1 MATTLILQVIL
12 IFILIILSGFFSASE
27 IAIVAIRTSRLKE
40 LIANGDK
47 RAVFVKKLKSNP
59 DDFFAVVQVGMTV
72 TASAASAIGGAAAI
86 KVIGPLVKTIPIA
99 FVQAAAEPVSVVLV
113 IIIISY
119 LFLVLAELVPKAI
132 AIRRR
137 EPIALWAG
145 APTWYSL
152 RATIFF
158 IRILTISTNF
168 CLKIFGISR
177 KHHPEATVSEAEV
190 KLIIKEGFEKGVF
203 DEAEKQL
210 IHSVFEFTDT
220 TVKRAMTPRTDIVAL
235 DINDS
240 TEKFL
245 KAATEERFS
254 RFPVYEENL
263 DNIKGVIHSRDLLY
277 IYTQKE
283 LFILRDVIRPAR
295 YVPDS
300 KPISELLREMQ
311 KEKFQM
317 AIVLDEF
324 GGTGG
329 IITMEDIVEEI
340 VGDIQ
345 DEYDQETSK
354 IVFIDQNTAKL
365 KASMPVDEFANEFG
379 VKTED
384 GDFETVAGM
393 IITKLGKIPAKN
405 ETVYFASFSL
415 TVIEKDGHKIT
426 TVIAKR
432 KPLDSITTHSHF

>member
-1 MATTLILQVIL
+1 MATTLILQLVLIIIL
-12 IFILIILSGFFSASE
+12 VILSGFFSASE

-40 LIANGDK
+40 LIANGEK

-72 TASAASAIGGAAAI
+72 TASAASAIGGATAI
-86 KVIGPLVKTIPIA
+86 MIIGPLVKTVPIA
-99 FVQAAAEPVSVVLV
+99 FIRAAAEPVSVVLV

-119 LFLVLAELVPKAI
+119 LFLVIAELVPKAI

-152 RATIFF
+152 RAMIFF
-158 IRILTISTNF
+158 IRILTVSTNF
-168 CLKIFGISR
+168 CLKIFGFPS
-177 KHHPEATVSEAEV
+177 KHQPDVTVSEAEV
-190 KLIIKEGFEKGVF
+190 KLIVKEGFEKGVF
-203 DEAEKQL
+203 NEAEQQL

-220 TVKRAMTPRTDIVAL
+220 TVKRAMTPRTDIIAL

-240 TEKFL
+240 ADKFL
-245 KAATEERFS
+245 KAATEEKFS
-254 RFPVYEENL
+254 RFPVYEGNI
-263 DNIKGVIHSRDLLY
+263 DNIKGIIHSRDLLY
-277 IYTQKE
+277 IYTHKE
-283 LFILRDVIRPAR
+283 LFILKDVIRPTKF
-295 YVPDS
+295 VPDS

-311 KEKFQM
+311 KDKFQM

-329 IITMEDIVEEI
+329 IITMEDMIEEI

-354 IVFIDQNTAKL
+354 IVFIDQNTARL

-379 VKTED
+379 VKTEE

-393 IITKLGKIPAKN
+393 IVTKLGKIPAKN
-405 ETVYFASFSL
+405 ELVDFGSFSF
-415 TVIEKDGHKIT
+415 TIAEKDGHKIT
-426 TVIAKR
+426 AVIAKKNAPDR
-432 KPLDSITTHSHF
+432 TSLR

>member
-1 MATTLILQVIL
+1 MATSLVLQFLLIIVLV
-12 IFILIILSGFFSASE
+12 ILSGFFSASE

-40 LIANGDK
+40 LIADGNK

-86 KVIGPLVKTIPIA
+86 KVIGPLVKTVPIA
-99 FVQAAAEPVSVVLV
+99 FIRAAAEPISVILV

-119 LFLVLAELVPKAI
+119 LFLVIAELVPKAI

-137 EPIALWAG
+137 EPIALWVG
-145 APTWYSL
+145 GPTWYSL

-168 CLKIFGISR
+168 CLKMFGIPR
-177 KHHPEATVSEAEV
+177 KHYPEGTVSEAEV
-190 KLIIKEGFEKGVF
+190 KLIVKEGFERGVF
-203 DEAEKQL
+203 DEAEQQL
-210 IHSVFEFTDT
+210 IHSIFEFTDT
-220 TVKRAMTPRTDIVAL
+220 TVRRAMTPRTDMVAL

-240 TEKFL
+240 TDKFL

-263 DNIKGVIHSRDLLY
+263 DNIKGIIHSRDLLY

-283 LFILRDVIRPAR
+283 LFILKDVIRPAKF
-295 YVPDS
+295 VPDS
-300 KPISELLREMQ
+300 KPVSELLREMQ

-329 IITMEDIVEEI
+329 LITMEDMIEEI

-365 KASMPVDEFANEFG
+365 KASMPVDEFANEFD
-379 VKTED
+379 VKIEE

-393 IITKLGKIPAKN
+393 IITRSGKIPAKN
-405 ETVYFASFSL
+405 EIIDFDSFSL
-415 TVIEKDGHKIT
+415 TITEKDGHKIT
-426 TVIAKR
+426 SVIAR
-432 KPLDSITTHSHF
+432 KKLSNDKSEIL